1 MKLLKISV
9 LAGALALTP
18 FVAFAAPGIPHQFY
32 GTATY
37 TNGSNITSGNVIVKI
52 GTTQVASEPIT
63 SGKYGYNPDLLFVTD
78 SNNNRSGSTL
88 KFFIGTVDTGT
99 TAVFANGGYT
109 ELNLTTAVPSDTVS
123 GNGSNVSLSSVTAGE
138 ADMPTGATNVILTDT
153 TVMDLSS
160 GLVGGEVT
168 LQSGINGQPIVL
180 TNSNLS
186 NVSASIPDGTKIQGP
201 AGWDGKITPPISGTP
216 SGGNAPSGYSV
227 GSTVISVGSPDGTLT
242 FDKPVTILLSGV
254 TGAVGYRPS
263 GSNTWVRITNVC
275 ANPYAT
281 PGNPP
286 ASGECAISN
295 GTDTKIVTYHFTSF
309 GSLTVVSG
317 GGEDNGGNNGGGGGG
332 GGGGTASIATNNPV
346 VTTVTPVVTTSLTA
360 EQKAYDTNND
370 SKIDVMDFNALM
382 VHWGET
388 GSSVVADFDGNG
400 VVDVFDFNSLMVH
413 WTA

>member
-32 GTATY
+32 GTAKY
-37 TNGSNITSGNVIVKI
+37 TNGSDIASGDVIVKI
-52 GTTQVASEPIT
+52 GTTQVASAPIS
-63 SGKYGYNPDLLFVTD
+63 SGKYGYTSSLLVTD
-78 SNNNRSGSTL
+78 ANSDRSGATL
-88 KFFIGTVDTGT
+88 KFFIGAVDTGT
-99 TAVFANGGYT
+99 ITVFVNGGT
-109 ELNLTTAVPSDTVS
+109 NGLPTKLDLTIAVPSDTVS
-123 GNGSNVSLSSVTAGE
+123 GNGTNVSLGSVIAGE

-160 GLVGGEVT
+160 GLVSGKVI

-186 NVSASIPDGTKIQGP
+186 NVSASIPDGTEIQGP

-275 ANPYAT
+275 GNPYAT

-286 ASGECAISN
+286 ANGECAISN

-309 GSLTVVSG
+309 GSLTLVSG
-317 GGEDNGGNNGGGGGG
+317 GGENNGGNTGG
-332 GGGGTASIATNNPV
+332 GGGGTTN
-346 VTTVTPVVTTSLTA
+346 TTTSALTTPTATTLSA
-360 EQKAYDTNND
+360 EQKVYDTNND
-370 SKIDVMDFNALM
+370 NKIDVLDFNALI

-388 GSSVVADFDGNG
+388 GSAVVADFDGNG